1 MTQRVTTMTTL
12 ETWRA
17 TGGARRAARRGAR
30 RAMRARGAAG
40 DGDVP
45 SSDVRVRGEA
55 RRGEAWRWEDDDA
68 HGWAGDVALFLSVC
82 ETDARGRAM

>member
-1 MTQRVTTMTTL
+1 MTMTMTTL
-12 ETWRA
+12 APWRA
-17 TGGARRAARRGAR
+17 TGVARRAPRRRAR
-30 RAMRARGAAG
+30 RAVRARDAAG

-55 RRGEAWRWEDDDA
+55 RRGEARRWEDDDA

-82 ETDARGRAM
+82 ETDAGGRAM

>member
-45 SSDVRVRGEA
+45 SSDVRVRCEA
-55 RRGEAWRWEDDDA
+55 RRGEER
-68 HGWAGDVALFLSVC
+68 VALG
-82 ETDARGRAM
+82 GR